1 MEVSIQSPMPWFRRF
16 VTGLPSSGFSTML
29 IVVGF
34 LVDKVTLR
42 QDSLPVL
49 LVSHVGII
57 ILLFTTHLHTN
68 IILIRRSNGQTSK
81 PFKIN
86 DAACEIKVGQSLKL

>member
-1 MEVSIQSPMPWFRRF
+1 M
-16 VTGLPSSGFSTML
+16 
-29 IVVGF
+29 GF
-34 LVDKVTLR
+34 LVEKVTLR

-57 ILLFTTHLHTN
+57 LILLTTHLSTN
-68 IILIRRSNGQTSK
+68 IILIRRSNGPTSE

-86 DAACEIKVGQSLKL
+86 DAACEIKVCQFFRL